1 MMARSRFAIALL
13 LAVVVGAATSCTA
26 SDTQQSEA
34 TSSAAP
40 AASAGPAVLT
50 PVVADVVAAPIPVT
64 GSDGRVHLVYEL
76 RLTNTGSQPATITSL
91 QVKGDGRTLV
101 DLSGDALTP
110 WFQALGGGPKTGTV
124 LAPGQQGLVW
134 IDATLNSP
142 DDVPTSLGHVVN
154 VNFPQATSLVPSQLA
169 ENVADTEVDTR
180 DAVRIRAPLDGPRWL
195 DGTGCCTVTS
205 HRAAVLPINGRML
218 TAERFA
224 IDFVQLDEQ
233 GRIYVGDKT
242 QLSSYEYYGAPVRA
256 VSDGKVIA
264 VVGDLSEQVP
274 GASPQGLP
282 LGQYGGNHV
291 VQDIGNG
298 RYAFY
303 AHLQPGS
310 VDDISVGQDLR
321 AGDQLGLLGNSGN
334 TDAPHLHFHLMDGPD
349 YLASNGIPF
358 EFENFDLDGRVTGE
372 SLEAAAT
379 AGAPVVDEAG
389 TQTGSRTD
397 EMPLYLD
404 VVTFP
409 GS

>member
-1 MMARSRFAIALL
+1 MMARSRFAVALAL
-13 LAVVVGAATSCTA
+13 AAVVGVATSCTA

-40 AASAGPAVLT
+40 ASSGTPTVIT

-64 GSDGRVHLVYEL
+64 GSDGRVHLAYEL

-110 WFQALGGGPKTGTV
+110 WFQALGGGPKAGNV

-134 IDATLNSP
+134 IDATLDSP
-142 DDVPTSLGHVVN
+142 DDVPRSLDHVVN
-154 VNFPQATSLVPSQLA
+154 VDFPQATSLVPKQLA
-169 ENVADTEVDTR
+169 ENVADTNVDTR
-180 DAVRIRAPLDGPRWL
+180 EAVRIRSPLDGPRWL

-218 TAERFA
+218 AAERFA

-233 GRIYVGDKT
+233 GRIYTGDQK
-242 QLSSYEYYGAPVRA
+242 QLSSYAYYGAPVRA
-256 VSDGKVIA
+256 VSDGEIIA

-282 LGQYGGNHV
+282 LDQYGGNHV
-291 VQDIGNG
+291 VQAIGDG
-298 RYAFY
+298 RFAFY

-310 VDDISVGQDLR
+310 VDNISVGQNLR
-321 AGDQLGLLGNSGN
+321 AGEQIGLLGNSGN
-334 TDAPHLHFHLMDGPD
+334 TDAPHLHFHVMDGPD
-349 YLASNGIPF
+349 FLASNGIPF

-372 SLEAAAT
+372 SFEAAAT

>member
-1 MMARSRFAIALL
+1 MARSRFAVALL
-13 LAVVVGAATSCTA
+13 VAVVVGAATSCSA
-26 SDTQQSEA
+26 SDTPQSET
-34 TSSAAP
+34 TSPAAP
-40 AASAGPAVLT
+40 ATSTGPAVLT

-64 GSDGRVHLVYEL
+64 GSDGLVHLAYEL
-76 RLTNTGSQPATITSL
+76 RLTNTGSQPATIASF
-91 QVKGDGRTLV
+91 QVTGDGRTLV
-101 DLSGDALTP
+101 DLSGDALMP

-134 IDATLNSP
+134 IDATVNRP
-142 DDVPTSLGHVVN
+142 DDVPGSLGHVLTVD
-154 VNFPQATSLVPSQLA
+154 FPQATSLVPGRLT
-169 ENVADTEVDTR
+169 ENVANTKVDTR
-180 DAVRIRAPLDGPRWL
+180 EAVRIRSPLDGPRWL
-195 DGTGCCTVTS
+195 DGTGCCTVS
-205 HRAAVLPINGRML
+205 AHRAAVLPINGEML

-233 GRIYVGDKT
+233 GRIFVGDKT

-282 LGQYGGNHV
+282 LDQYGGNHV

-298 RYAFY
+298 RFAFY

-321 AGDQLGLLGNSGN
+321 AGDQVGLLGNSGN
-334 TDAPHLHFHLMDGPD
+334 TDAPHLHFHVMDGPD
-349 YLASNGIPF
+349 PLASNGVPF
-358 EFENFDLDGRVTGE
+358 EFDSFQLDARMTGD
-372 SLEAAAT
+372 SVDAAT
-379 AGAPVVDEAG
+379 AGAPVVDEPGA
-389 TQTGSRTD
+389 QTGERTD
-397 EMPLYLD
+397 AMPLYLD

-409 GS
+409 GG

>member
-1 MMARSRFAIALL
+1 MMARSRFAVALAL
-13 LAVVVGAATSCTA
+13 AAVVGVATSCTA

-40 AASAGPAVLT
+40 ASSGTPAVIT

-64 GSDGRVHLVYEL
+64 GSDGRVHLAYEL
-76 RLTNTGSQPATITSL
+76 RLTNTGSQPATIASL

-110 WFQALGGGPKTGTV
+110 WFQALGGGPKAGNV

-134 IDATLNSP
+134 IDATLDSP
-142 DDVPTSLGHVVN
+142 DDVPRSLDHVVN
-154 VNFPQATSLVPSQLA
+154 VDFPQETSLVPKQLA
-169 ENVADTEVDTR
+169 ENVADTNVDTR
-180 DAVRIRAPLDGPRWL
+180 EAVRIRSPLDGPRWL

-218 TAERFA
+218 AAERFA

-233 GRIYVGDKT
+233 GRIYTGDQK
-242 QLSSYEYYGAPVRA
+242 QLSSYAYYGAPVRA
-256 VSDGKVIA
+256 VSDGEIIA

-274 GASPQGLP
+274 GATPQGLP
-282 LGQYGGNHV
+282 LDQYGGNHV
-291 VQDIGNG
+291 VQAIGDG
-298 RYAFY
+298 RFAFY

-310 VDDISVGQDLR
+310 VDNISVGQNLR
-321 AGDQLGLLGNSGN
+321 AGEQIGLLGNSGN
-334 TDAPHLHFHLMDGPD
+334 TDAPHLHFHVMDGPD
-349 YLASNGIPF
+349 FLASNGIPF

-372 SLEAAAT
+372 SFEAAAT
-379 AGAPVVDEAG
+379 AGAPVVDATG